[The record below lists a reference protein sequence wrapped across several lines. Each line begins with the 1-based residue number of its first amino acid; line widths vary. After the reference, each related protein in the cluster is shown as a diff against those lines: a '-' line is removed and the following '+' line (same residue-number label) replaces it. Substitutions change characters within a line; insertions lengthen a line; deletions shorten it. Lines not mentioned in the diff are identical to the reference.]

1 MQFRPALFFP
11 EQFQLTFKAALLVLS
26 TLPTLAQADGAGAY
40 LAARHGEIE
49 NDFAKAAEFANTAL
63 IGNPDDLPLMESA
76 VMAQISL
83 GQIDRALAVA
93 RLLVSRDAGNQIA
106 NLAIATSLVRNQNY
120 TQLYELTKNGDAI
133 GPLVDGLLAG
143 WAQFGAGRMTEALS
157 LFDAVA
163 AEPGL
168 SSFGLYHKA
177 LALMLAGDFE
187 AADAILSQQGTRL
200 PATRRGVMAQ
210 AQVLSQ
216 LERNE
221 EAIALIDGVF
231 GQELDPGLALMR
243 AQLAAGDTLD
253 VTAVRSAR
261 DGMAE
266 VFFSVARALEMEADA
281 NYTLLYARVSQA
293 LRPDLVEATLLA
305 AALLDQLEQFDLA
318 TAAYDS
324 IPESDPAFQA
334 AELGRAST
342 LRRAGKQDTA
352 IEVLTRLSESH
363 PEFSAVHIALG
374 DIMRGEE
381 DYPAAIAAYTRS
393 VELIGTPA
401 AGDWATYF
409 ARGIAYERNGDWPDA
424 EADFRLALTLQPDQP
439 RVLNYL
445 GYSYV
450 EKQQN
455 LDEALAMIVR
465 AVEQRPGDG
474 FITDSLGWVLYRLGR
489 YEEAVLQMERA
500 VELMPVDPI
509 LNDHLGDVYWAVGR
523 EREAR
528 FQWRR
533 AMSFDPEEVDATR
546 IRRKLDIGL
555 DAVLAA
561 EGAAPLD
568 GN

>member
-1 MQFRPALFFP
+1 VQFRPV
-11 EQFQLTFKAALLVLS
+11 QFSPVQFRLTFKAALLVLS
-26 TLPTLAQADGAGAY
+26 TLPSLGFADGAGAY

-49 NDFAKAAEFANTAL
+49 NDFAKAAEFAKTAL

-83 GQIDRALAVA
+83 GQVDRALAVA
-93 RLLVSRDAGNQIA
+93 RLLVSRDPTNQIA
-106 NLAIATSLVRNQNY
+106 NLAIATSLARSGNY
-120 TQLYELTKNGDAI
+120 DGLYELTRAGEAI

-143 WAQFGAGRMTEALS
+143 WAQLGAGRMSEALA
-157 LFDAVA
+157 LFDSVA
-163 AEPGL
+163 QEPGL

-177 LALMLAGDFE
+177 LALILAGDFE
-187 AADAILSQQGTRL
+187 AADAILSQQGTNL

-216 LERNE
+216 LERN
-221 EAIALIDGVF
+221 ADAVALIDGVF
-231 GQELDPGLALMR
+231 GRELDPGLALVR
-243 AQLAAGDTLD
+243 AHLVAGDTLE

-281 NYTLLYARVSQA
+281 NYTLLYTRVSQA

-334 AELGRAST
+334 AELGRASA
-342 LRRAGKQDTA
+342 LRRAGKQDA
-352 IEVLTRLSESH
+352 GIEVLTRLSERN
-363 PEFSAVHIALG
+363 PELSAVHIALG
-374 DIMRGEE
+374 DVMRGDE
-381 DYPAAIAAYTRS
+381 DYPAAIAAYARA
-393 VELIGTPA
+393 VALIKVPA
-401 AGDWATYF
+401 AGDWAVYF
-409 ARGIAYERNGDWPDA
+409 ARGIAYERNGDWPEA
-424 EADFRLALTLQPDQP
+424 EADFRQALALQPNQP

-489 YEEAVLQMERA
+489 YDEAVLQMERA

-523 EREAR
+523 KREAQ

-546 IRRKLDIGL
+546 IRRKLEIGL

>member
-1 MQFRPALFFP
+1 VQFRPVLFRP
-11 EQFQLTFKAALLVLS
+11 VQFHLTFKAALLVLS
-26 TLPTLAQADGAGAY
+26 TLPSLVYADGAGAY

-93 RLLVSRDAGNQIA
+93 RLLVSRDPNNQIA
-106 NLAIATSLVRNQNY
+106 NLAIATSLVRNKEY
-120 TQLYELTKNGDAI
+120 TQLYELTKNGEAI

-143 WAQFGAGRMTEALS
+143 WAQFGAGRMSEALA
-157 LFDAVA
+157 LFDVVA
-163 AEPGL
+163 EEPGL

-216 LERNE
+216 LERN
-221 EAIALIDGVF
+221 ADAAALIDGVF
-231 GQELDPGLALMR
+231 GRDLDPGLALMR
-243 AQLAAGDTLD
+243 AQLVAGDTLD
-253 VTAVRSAR
+253 VTAVRSVR

-266 VFFSVARALEMEADA
+266 VFFSVARALEVEADA
-281 NYTLLYARVSQA
+281 NYTLLYTRVSQA

-334 AELGRAST
+334 AELGRASA
-342 LRRAGKQDTA
+342 LRRSGKQDAA
-352 IEVLTRLSESH
+352 IEVLTRLSERN
-363 PEFSAVHIALG
+363 PELSAVHIALG
-374 DIMRGEE
+374 DVMRGNE
-381 DYPAAIAAYTRS
+381 DYPAAIAAYARA
-393 VELIGTPA
+393 VDLIDTPA
-401 AGDWATYF
+401 AGDWAVYF

-424 EADFRLALTLQPDQP
+424 EADFRQALALQPNQP

-523 EREAR
+523 KREAR

-533 AMSFDPEEVDATR
+533 ALSFDPEEVDATR